1 MRFILVV
8 IAALASSI
16 SAMPADVT
24 GARKC
29 PACSSDADCMY
40 SLGCGDMWVC
50 VSISSFLHVS
60 RVSAFISLQYD
71 RWHGYVS

>member
-24 GARKC
+24 GAAKC
-29 PACSSDADCMY
+29 PTVCHSNSDCSDSN
-40 SLGCGDMWVC
+40 CGLTLC
-50 VSISSFLHVS
+50 HTQFSFCTITL
-60 RVSAFISLQYD
+60 
-71 RWHGYVS
+71 